1 MIREQS
7 KIEEEPELYAGEQPV
22 CNPYHHQRG
31 RAISCNIIGAV
42 FDFFEKKAK
51 MQGGA
56 GQRRLEQ
63 VVVEAVDH
71 FDGVEQHNAPAR
83 CHNEASIA
91 KLLQGGADRGLGGA
105 DHGG

>member
-51 MQGGA
+51 KRITA
-56 GQRRLEQ
+56 GQLEKGCPYFVSGSVYEKQ
-63 VVVEAVDH
+63 
-71 FDGVEQHNAPAR
+71 
-83 CHNEASIA
+83 
-91 KLLQGGADRGLGGA
+91 
-105 DHGG
+105 